1 MRAPVCVAAWM
12 AHNENVAAFWG
23 RKEAPMAKRT
33 HWSDVET
40 ADGKRLEALLEKI
53 TEVCSIPA
61 TAQKVLE
68 LTRDE
73 FADLPAVVEALS
85 EDPALA
91 MEVLR
96 IANSPFFAQRKKIT
110 SIQRA
115 VLIIGM
121 QELNTMA
128 AAMAMLAA
136 FPSDEELSKHL
147 HEASLVS
154 ATIARLIAAD
164 LKGQD
169 LPTVFLCGLL
179 CEIGAMACVSVDGA
193 HYAELWRSA
202 GGDFAARAELERKR
216 YGATSEE
223 IAFRLLVRNRI
234 SEEVAH
240 AVLPS
245 GLTPPDSLDLPA
257 RITQVSKRLT
267 PALYEAQKSEEAAT
281 KVFKELVPS
290 LCEGFLGGSLA
301 PRKLEIIAVE
311 AAASQEIEI
320 PGNFGQLDNY
330 DLDVEVEDTGGE
342 PESFSP
348 SEPAPEPLTIS
359 DPGDVKMGDLQ
370 EQEPGF
376 FGKLKGLFKR
386 KG

>member
-1 MRAPVCVAAWM
+1 M
-12 AHNENVAAFWG
+12 AHTG
-23 RKEAPMAKRT
+23 AP

-61 TAQKVLE
+61 SAQKVLE
-68 LTRDE
+68 LTRDQ
-73 FADLPAVVEALS
+73 FADLPSVVEALG

-136 FPSDEELSKHL
+136 FPSNEELSEHL
-147 HEASLVS
+147 HDAALVS

-164 LKGQD
+164 IEGQD
-169 LPTVFLCGLL
+169 LSTVFLCGLL
-179 CEIGAMACVSVDGA
+179 CEIGAMACFSVDGR
-193 HYAELWRSA
+193 HYVEIWHRAQ
-202 GGDFAARAELERKR
+202 GDFASRAELERKR

-223 IAFRLLVRNRI
+223 IGFRLLVRNRI

-245 GLTPPDSLDLPA
+245 GLTPPDGLNLLA
-257 RITQVSKRLT
+257 RITGVAKRLT
-267 PALYEAQKSEEAAT
+267 PALYEAQESEEAARR
-281 KVFKELVPS
+281 VFGETVPS
-290 LCEGFLGGSLA
+290 LCEGFLEGALT
-301 PRKLEIIAVE
+301 PRKLETIAVE

-320 PGNFGQLDNY
+320 PGDFGRVDELE
-330 DLDVEVEDTGGE
+330 LDVAVEEHAEE
-342 PESFSP
+342 PESSARA
-348 SEPAPEPLTIS
+348 SEPGEEPRESSKPDGDSDEPLDEAS
-359 DPGDVKMGDLQ
+359 
-370 EQEPGF
+370 GF
-376 FGKLKGLFKR
+376 FGKLRGLFRR
-386 KG
+386 KS